1 MDDVKLAAIVDAI
14 VRELQAS
21 GAVKTNGSDSAA
33 VSSSLSAPSAVPVK
47 SRTAASTANLSLDL
61 PDPTL
66 REHRYRARVKNPK
79 DANGLRALMDSTT
92 ARIGVGRAGPRYSTA
107 SLLLFQGDHAVTQ
120 DALYRDVDQTLLD
133 QFNLFT
139 VQTKITGGKQ
149 EYLLRPDLGRLLN
162 DDAKRIIN
170 EKCQKNVNIQLCV
183 GDGLSAAAI
192 EANLRQIFPV
202 IKQGVQNAGLT
213 FGTPFFIKYA
223 RVGVMN
229 DVGELIKPDVV
240 ILLIGERPP
249 VMTLEERVHGVGG
262 SDQVAQRLS
271 AIGPAGPA
279 PGAVAIVERI
289 QAPLDAR
296 GEVECVQPEDS
307 DENVSILARLA
318 SDRLRGA
325 IVEDLHV
332 ARVERGE
339 NGRGLRCGA
348 ARVGSPRVGAGQQHE
363 RREPQSHEQRC
374 ARSMTRHNSLLLSSP
389 DPRHSLVRK
398 VV

>member
-1 MDDVKLAAIVDAI
+1 MDDAKLAAIVDAI
-14 VRELQAS
+14 VRELQSS
-21 GAVKTNGSDSAA
+21 GAVRSPASDAGNGSAP
-33 VSSSLSAPSAVPVK
+33 VSSAGPAPSAVPVK
-47 SRTAASTANLSLDL
+47 PRTANSTANLSIDL

-66 REHRYRARVKNPK
+66 PEFRYKPRVKNPK
-79 DANGLRALMDSTT
+79 DANAVKALVESTT
-92 ARIGVGRAGPRYSTA
+92 ARIGVGRAGPRYGTA
-107 SLLLFQGDHAVTQ
+107 SLLLFQGDHAITQ
-120 DALYRDVDQTLLD
+120 DALFRDVDQKLLD

-240 ILLIGERPP
+240 ILLIGERPGLGRAES
-249 VMTLEERVHGVGG
+249 M
-262 SDQVAQRLS
+262 S
-271 AIGPAGPA
+271 AYMGYKPKYGDT
-279 PGAVAIVERI
+279 
-289 QAPLDAR
+289 DA
-296 GEVECVQPEDS
+296 
-307 DENVSILARLA
+307 
-318 SDRLRGA
+318 DRDVVCN
-325 IVEDLHV
+325 IF
-332 ARVERGE
+332 E
-339 NGRGLRCGA
+339 NGGTNPLEAGA
-348 ARVGSPRVGAGQQHE
+348 FVVQLAQN
-363 RREPQSHEQRC
+363 
-374 ARSMTRHNSLLLSSP
+374 M
-389 DPRHSLVRK
+389 RK
-398 VV
+398 SQASGVKLKLAK